1 MADYIPIGVSMTA
14 RQAERLQ
21 ALAEKQGT
29 SISETTRNLINI
41 ALPFAERSHGID
53 FVRLIT
59 MIELNTLVLD
69 TLLQKASPEDADRLL
84 DLAIEYTKKY
94 HGA

>member
-41 ALPFAERSHGID
+41 ALPFAEHGNGID

>member
-1 MADYIPIGVSMTA
+1 MADYLPIGVSMTA

-41 ALPFAERSHGID
+41 ALPFAERGHGID

-59 MIELNTLVLD
+59 MIEFNTLVLD
-69 TLLQKASPEDADRLL
+69 ALLQKSSPEDADRLL
-84 DLAIEYTKKY
+84 ELAIEYAKKY
-94 HGA
+94 HAA

>member
-41 ALPFAERSHGID
+41 ALPFAEHGHGID

-94 HGA
+94 HAA